1 MPHSGCLDSSVTWEA
16 ANIAATGELT
26 SACYTVASL
35 ICREDYSEGAR
46 GGGGGG
52 FFTTPSPLTSCLRL
66 KLGFCLR
73 CEMCTDSSCESGGVC
88 EFLSLGRHR
97 HQPASHSIASR
108 GVPVLGCLCGNS
120 RPYSPVS
127 LVSGTCP
134 C

>member
-1 MPHSGCLDSSVTWEA
+1 MPHSGCLDSSVAWEA

-35 ICREDYSEGAR
+35 ICREDYSEGGA
-46 GGGGGG
+46 GGGLLYHLL
-52 FFTTPSPLTSCLRL
+52 PPHPCLRL

-97 HQPASHSIASR
+97 HQPASHGIASR
-108 GVPVLGCLCGNS
+108 GVLVLGCLCGNS